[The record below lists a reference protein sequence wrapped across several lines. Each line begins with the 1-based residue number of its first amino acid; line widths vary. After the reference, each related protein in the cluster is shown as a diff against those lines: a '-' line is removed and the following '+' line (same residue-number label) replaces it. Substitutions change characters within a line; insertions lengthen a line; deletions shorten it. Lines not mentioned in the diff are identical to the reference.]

1 MARNRRGMETQNAV
15 AAYFRENGWPYAESA
30 GSGRPGV
37 DILGMPGLA
46 CEVKGRRDLRLQAWL
61 RQAEGYEGLP
71 FVVHRP
77 DGMGLQTVEMWPAT
91 FRLRDAA
98 KLLLIRGESLIVR

>member
-1 MARNRRGMETQNAV
+1 METQNAV
-15 AAYFRENGWPYAESA
+15 ARYFRENGWPYAESA

-46 CEVKGRRDLRLQAWL
+46 CEVKGRRDLNLGAWL
-61 RQAEGYEGLP
+61 RQAEGYPGLP

-77 DGMGLQTVEMWPAT
+77 DGVGLTRVELWPTT
-91 FRLRDAA
+91 FRLKDATI
-98 KLLLIRGESLIVR
+98 LLNLYNGREMWEC